1 MRRRSF
7 GKKAM
12 TGVAMERQFRLW
24 LVQCADDR
32 LLKADVDAL
41 GRMYG
46 VKPDKARAA
55 IAEQIS
61 KRGLAA

>member
-12 TGVAMERQFRLW
+12 TGVEMERQFRLW
-24 LVQCADDR
+24 LVQCSDDR
-32 LLKADVDAL
+32 LLKADVEAL
-41 GRMYG
+41 HRMYG

-55 IAEQIS
+55 IAEQMV